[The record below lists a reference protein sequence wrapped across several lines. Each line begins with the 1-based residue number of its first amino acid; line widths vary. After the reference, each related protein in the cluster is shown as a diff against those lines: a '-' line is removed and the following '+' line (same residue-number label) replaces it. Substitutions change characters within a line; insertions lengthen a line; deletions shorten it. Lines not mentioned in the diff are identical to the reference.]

1 MTDLPKKEWPRCVVI
16 PGKNGDLEKCL
27 QVKMPSMTQ
36 IVIILII
43 SWLLFML
50 VAYIIYSFLN
60 WANPGQKNNYWMIL
74 LILILA
80 GIIVSILSY
89 LVSGARPMY

>member
-1 MTDLPKKEWPRCVVI
+1 MTDLQQKGWPSCLVI
-16 PGKNGDLEKCL
+16 PSKNGDLKNCV
-27 QVKMPSMTQ
+27 QIKMPSVTQ
-36 IVIILII
+36 IVIALII

-50 VAYIIYSFLN
+50 VAYLIYSFLN

-89 LVSGARPMY
+89 LVSGMKPMY